1 MYGEVMLAK
10 RMSDVA
16 YSWIFSTKSDAGPS
30 MNDSSRYSARA
41 WPTNSIVVSAKPQ
54 YLRVRTRA
62 LRTSASAGAAERS
75 GVLEE
80 VGAAHL
86 REIKHSLP
94 ECSSPDQQ
102 AAVVRIKTKKRYSE
116 AAP

>member
-54 YLRVRTRA
+54 YLRVSTRA

-94 ECSSPDQQ
+94 ERSRP
-102 AAVVRIKTKKRYSE
+102 VVTSKTKKRYAE